1 MDPGLLWLVLAVVV
15 EANVRRV
22 PLRPHRV
29 HMALAAA
36 ATAVRLLA
44 SALWVVAVVVPV
56 VRRQALQE
64 LLACTHVMAVL
75 ELRLVAAS
83 TLVAVLLPGARV
95 ARASGRPLAQ
105 LTAQAVRP
113 ALRALLVLH
122 LLQAGCLGKAA
133 VVAAVVLLAR
143 AVLVARAVVALV
155 VAAVVQHAVHTLL
168 VLVV

>member
-1 MDPGLLWLVLAVVV
+1 M
-15 EANVRRV
+15 
-22 PLRPHRV
+22 
-29 HMALAAA
+29 
-36 ATAVRLLA
+36 
-44 SALWVVAVVVPV
+44 VPV

-83 TLVAVLLPGARV
+83 PLVAVLLPGARV

-113 ALRALLVLH
+113 ALLALLVPHPLPV
-122 LLQAGCLGKAA
+122 GCLGKVAVA
-133 VVAAVVLLAR
+133 VVQVMQALAVL
-143 AVLVARAVVALV
+143 AVLVDAALE

-168 VLVV
+168 APVV